1 MREKTLREP
10 VPLQARPRERAAG
23 EQGGGRDVKCGRA
36 QTAFHV
42 SEAGSL
48 QASSPPLFSLF
59 CHCHIIYLQRPLDP
73 VPPLSLHKEFLESR
87 DAGISLVLFIQPYHS
102 IVGPQ
107 KMLMREWE
115 LVLSTSSCVPCS
127 ASCPEPLPVPSPL
140 VNSHSYCKSLLHNR
154 FCNIRW
160 MSP

>member
-1 MREKTLREP
+1 MRTGTNCLSCVRGWLSSGLFP
-10 VPLQARPRERAAG
+10 TAILPLL
-23 EQGGGRDVKCGRA
+23 
-36 QTAFHV
+36 
-42 SEAGSL
+42 SL
-48 QASSPPLFSLF
+48 S
-59 CHCHIIYLQRPLDP
+59 HYLQRPLDP
-73 VPPLSLHKEFLESR
+73 VPPLSLHKEFLERR